1 MKAINEDDNIGMV
14 KLIITCHTSTG
25 KVHDFIDKFIA
36 VEKYRTFT
44 YKEGTTIA
52 EYANQLYLLDRRILQ
67 VGVTHV
73 INKIQSYLLT
83 SSEGRSRA
91 MPEIDYEDDSLPGL
105 LDDSD
110 SDDDSIPGL
119 KVDSDSDGDTDDAL
133 LGDRE

>member
-1 MKAINEDDNIGMV
+1 MKATNEDDNIGMV

-52 EYANQLYLLDRRILQ
+52 EYANHLYLLGRRILQ

-73 INKIQSYLLT
+73 VNKILLT

-133 LGDRE
+133 LGDQE